1 MVIRTDGTDGLQKS
15 SGPRRL
21 TILALGAAG
30 LLVAGSEVVP
40 GPTVLAEAGGRAP
53 AAQGGAVRDRDQPVL
68 RFSDLMQ
75 VGTSQLVR
83 TPNGV
88 NFKLRAT
95 GLEPGHAY
103 TLWIVAFNET
113 AGCLEPTEISFC
125 GPSDVVNDA
134 AQPDMMY
141 AAGRIASGTG
151 TATFAGHLGVGANS
165 GSLNAPVGLP
175 AYGLLDPYGAEIHL
189 VVHHHGPKLPGFMPD
204 MIQTVAGGCTD
215 AGIPEAGVPSPFNE
229 YMGPEYGRRG
239 PNTCSTI
246 YFAVH
251 KP

>member
-1 MVIRTDGTDGLQKS
+1 MNEHILVTDRLRKS
-15 SGPRRL
+15 SGSRRFRRI
-21 TILALGAAG
+21 TLAAVALM
-30 LLVAGSEVVP
+30 VAGSEVLP
-40 GPTVLAEAGGRAP
+40 EPTVLAEAVAGARAT
-53 AAQGGAVRDRDQPVL
+53 QRGAVLDPNQPVL

-88 NFKLRAT
+88 NYRFRAT

-113 AGCLEPTEISFC
+113 AGCQEPTEMSLC

-134 AQPDMMY
+134 ARPDMMY

-151 TATFAGHLGVGANS
+151 TANFAGHLGFGANS
-165 GSLNAPVGLP
+165 GSINAPVGLP

-189 VVHHHGPKLPGFMPD
+189 AVHHHGPKLPEFMPD
-204 MIQTVAGGCTD
+204 MIQTIAGGCTD
-215 AGIPEAGVPSPFNE
+215 AGIPEAGVPSPFND

-246 YFAVH
+246 YLAVH